1 VTERWRELVL
11 ARPVHEALAEPGLQ
25 PDPLLAE
32 TEAFRQV
39 ANDELLEVLV
49 DLRPASRR
57 RIRSVMEAERK
68 RIAPPSPARQP
79 QNKPPTDA
87 FSRLLE
93 EAVGGIGGAFQPRP
107 QAPPPAAPRLLGG
120 RGQLLEAQV
129 LLHAAA
135 PSRRRA
141 NELLDLAEAA
151 WAQWSALNYWRGRPT
166 FASWVRLRA
175 RTGLFYPPRRNLVT
189 VPELGFWLKPP
200 VEASNLWRPG
210 GAAAAAGADPAL
222 LVPDYVPGTAGVLP
236 IGKRG
241 ERRLGAPLSESLF
254 MWLVGRASYGKSTI
268 AQNLALHLSLVEKV
282 GFTFFDPHQDSLT
295 DLLEHLTDAGVA
307 ERVVWMDLKANDQAQ
322 VGWNLFDV
330 QGISAADLPDRQ
342 RIATEAILSAM
353 KVGTRARHILTVV
366 RRATATLLQL
376 SQLMV
381 AAGRP
386 DCQPTLFQLTSL
398 LGDEEWRNQL
408 LPWLP
413 DVLVDYWS
421 REKLPEDS
429 MSSVMTIPELL
440 RDSPGLVAL
449 LGQSQSTFSWRQA
462 IDSGKIVLVRLGK
475 GVDSKFAG
483 ILMLGELVRS
493 ALSRAE
499 VPKERR
505 ILPPYL
511 HYLFLDELQSYDGEN
526 KETVTALLEECRKF
540 GLRAVVAN
548 QNPRR
553 LSELTYQGLSTNH
566 SHILSSAVDADAA
579 MALVRE
585 WGGDPGA
592 GELVNLAKYH
602 FLARLDLGASLGR
615 PKPFEVEGFELGE
628 LWSQYRHPE
637 RVSAVT
643 AAMDKAFGRKLP
655 AEVEAD
661 LGTLEERILQVLE
674 SMSPREAHELPGVKL
689 LADDGEWI
697 VPPDGYERTGTV
709 APVSKEVVRSRSQPP
724 GRGGLELDAG

>member
-1 VTERWRELVL
+1 
-11 ARPVHEALAEPGLQ
+11 
-25 PDPLLAE
+25 
-32 TEAFRQV
+32 
-39 ANDELLEVLV
+39 
-49 DLRPASRR
+49 
-57 RIRSVMEAERK
+57 
-68 RIAPPSPARQP
+68 
-79 QNKPPTDA
+79 
-87 FSRLLE
+87 
-93 EAVGGIGGAFQPRP
+93 
-107 QAPPPAAPRLLGG
+107 
-120 RGQLLEAQV
+120 
-129 LLHAAA
+129 
-135 PSRRRA
+135 
-141 NELLDLAEAA
+141 
-151 WAQWSALNYWRGRPT
+151 
-166 FASWVRLRA
+166 
-175 RTGLFYPPRRNLVT
+175 
-189 VPELGFWLKPP
+189 
-200 VEASNLWRPG
+200 
-210 GAAAAAGADPAL
+210 
-222 LVPDYVPGTAGVLP
+222 
-236 IGKRG
+236 
-241 ERRLGAPLSESLF
+241 
-254 MWLVGRASYGKSTI
+254 
-268 AQNLALHLSLVEKV
+268 
-282 GFTFFDPHQDSLT
+282 
-295 DLLEHLTDAGVA
+295 
-307 ERVVWMDLKANDQAQ
+307 
-322 VGWNLFDV
+322 
-330 QGISAADLPDRQ
+330 
-342 RIATEAILSAM
+342 
-353 KVGTRARHILTVV
+353 
-366 RRATATLLQL
+366 
-376 SQLMV
+376 
-381 AAGRP
+381 
-386 DCQPTLFQLTSL
+386 L

-413 DVLVDYWS
+413 DVLADYWS

-493 ALSRAE
+493 ALSRTD
-499 VPKERR
+499 VPKEGR

-540 GLRAVVAN
+540 GLRAVVSA
-548 QNPRR
+548 QDPRR

-674 SMSPREAHELPGVKL
+674 SMSPREARELPGVKL

-697 VPPDGYERTGTV
+697 VPPDGYERTAGTTSLDHRQGE
-709 APVSKEVVRSRSQPP
+709 ADPSSTPASSAASGKSPGAEREPEARPVRNAQGDWEWNGLVWDATGRRWSPKTAGATLPP
-724 GRGGLELDAG
+724 ELTTSADDAELIVPPWRKS